1 MLKHV
6 RVIVP
11 LLVLLFSLL
20 LTVFVVYTAYSLQ
33 LRHNRTL
40 LENLADRQTMALQ
53 QFVDSDIHFI
63 GSAANFFR
71 SSTSDDWVRFHTFA
85 EETLKGSQSLIALQW
100 LVKVEPPQ
108 AETFTARM

>member
-53 QFVDSDIHFI
+53 
-63 GSAANFFR
+63 
-71 SSTSDDWVRFHTFA
+71 
-85 EETLKGSQSLIALQW
+85 
-100 LVKVEPPQ
+100 
-108 AETFTARM
+108 

>member
-53 QFVDSDIHFI
+53 QFVDGDIHFYRLCRQL
-63 GSAANFFR
+63 FP
-71 SSTSDDWVRFHTFA
+71 
-85 EETLKGSQSLIALQW
+85 LKH
-100 LVKVEPPQ
+100 K
-108 AETFTARM
+108 R

>member
-53 QFVDSDIHFI
+53 QFVDGDIHFI

-71 SSTSDDWVRFHTFA
+71 SSTSDDWCVF
-85 EETLKGSQSLIALQW
+85 TLSQKRLL
-100 LVKVEPPQ
+100 KVHK
-108 AETFTARM
+108 A

>member
-53 QFVDSDIHFI
+53 QFVDGDIHFI
-63 GSAANFFR
+63 GSAANF
-71 SSTSDDWVRFHTFA
+71 SA
-85 EETLKGSQSLIALQW
+85 
-100 LVKVEPPQ
+100 Q
-108 AETFTARM
+108 AQAMTARFTLSQKRLLKVHKA